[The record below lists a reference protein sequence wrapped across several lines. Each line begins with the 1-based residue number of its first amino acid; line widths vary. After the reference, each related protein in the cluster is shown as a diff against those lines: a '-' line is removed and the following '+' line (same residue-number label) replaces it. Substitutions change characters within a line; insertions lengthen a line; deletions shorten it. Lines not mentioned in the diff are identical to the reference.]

1 MSFDIL
7 LVDGKYLMP
16 SMEMIKKLLAIH
28 QWWGF
33 NVTLIIMKMDLLDIF
48 LWKKFKT
55 LEQKLILLNI
65 YIYIYIYIYKWVNM
79 IFNYL

>member
-1 MSFDIL
+1 
-7 LVDGKYLMP
+7 
-16 SMEMIKKLLAIH
+16 MEMIKKLLAIH

-65 YIYIYIYIYKWVNM
+65 YIYICK
-79 IFNYL
+79 

>member
-1 MSFDIL
+1 MGFDIL
-7 LVDGKYLMP
+7 LVDGKYLMS

-65 YIYIYIYIYKWVNM
+65 YIYLYM
-79 IFNYL
+79 